1 MRFLLLATAA
11 MSAQE
16 LRRVDDASSGG
27 AVVAIDGSADDGRP
41 LWADGRLAVAVA
53 AADGSLIELARPPE
67 TTTLAL
73 TTARDDQPFVDV
85 AVVAAAR
92 PTTRDAAVLA
102 VARVAV
108 PAACFTLQNN
118 ILYVALSNLDPLLFQ
133 ISYQIKTLLTAL
145 LSVRMLGRSLSRW
158 QWASQLL
165 LMAGIKLADVLVP
178 HSELQQNAYII
189 EVPEGGSDAAA
200 APADKGPE
208 PVLALLASADAAA
221 GEKLAKKCTAC
232 HVFDPGG
239 GNKVG
244 PALWNIVNADKGAV
258 DGFSYSNALVEH
270 GGAWDYVA
278 LNLFLAKP
286 KAYISGTKMNFAGLK
301 KPQDRANMIAYLR
314 QQADAPAALP
324 TDTEIAAE
332 SGS

>member
-1 MRFLLLATAA
+1 MKMAWGRVPDNGCEGSPEKGNTSMDELGLNKVFAAFL
-11 MSAQE
+11 
-16 LRRVDDASSGG
+16 
-27 AVVAIDGSADDGRP
+27 
-41 LWADGRLAVAVA
+41 VA
-53 AADGSLIELARPPE
+53 A
-67 TTTLAL
+67 
-73 TTARDDQPFVDV
+73 
-85 AVVAAAR
+85 
-92 PTTRDAAVLA
+92 
-102 VARVAV
+102 
-108 PAACFTLQNN
+108 
-118 ILYVALSNLDPLLFQ
+118 
-133 ISYQIKTLLTAL
+133 
-145 LSVRMLGRSLSRW
+145 
-158 QWASQLL
+158 LL

-189 EVPEGGSDAAA
+189 EVPEGGTDAAA

-286 KAYISGTKMNFAGLK
+286 KNYISGTKMNFAGLK